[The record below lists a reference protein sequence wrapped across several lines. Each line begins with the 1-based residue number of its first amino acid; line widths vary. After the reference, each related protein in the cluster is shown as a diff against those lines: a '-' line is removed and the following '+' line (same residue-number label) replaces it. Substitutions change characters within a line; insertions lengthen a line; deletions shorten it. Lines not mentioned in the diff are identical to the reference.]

1 LFFKSGEGF
10 AVWGLHAKWGVGE
23 LAASLGADFIDRA
36 EVVSKKRAGGM
47 GYVVIV
53 FGWVYFPKIAQFFI
67 ESLGFE
73 MGLGVLGRGFEF
85 SGD

>member
-1 LFFKSGEGF
+1 
-10 AVWGLHAKWGVGE
+10 LHAKGGVGE
-23 LAASLGADFIDRA
+23 LAASLGANFIDRA
-36 EVVSKKRAGGM
+36 EVVNKKRAGGM

-53 FGWVYFPKIAQFFI
+53 FGWVYFPKITQFLI

-73 MGLGVLGRGFEF
+73 VNLRVLGREFEF